1 MFTRHLLFVPLLLTG
16 CAAPVAMGGIGAVGL
31 SAVEDRGV
39 GGVASD
45 EVIRV
50 QLNGPLLQKY
60 EYAGVSLTVYRGRVL
75 LTGIVPNEAIK
86 NEVINIAKDV
96 PGVKEIINGLKI
108 QNDDNVIDTAVDSWM
123 TVNLKGRLYAD
134 QDVYAPNYV
143 VTTFDRV
150 IYVFGVAE
158 TPQERQAVIQ
168 HAYDISGVRKVM
180 NLVQCKGQ
188 P

>member
-1 MFTRHLLFVPLLLTG
+1 MITRHILFIPLLLTG

-45 EVIRV
+45 EMIRV
-50 QLNGPLLQKY
+50 QVNGPLLQKY

-75 LTGIVPNEAIK
+75 LTGIVPNEEIK
-86 NEVINIAKDV
+86 NEVIHVVRNV
-96 PGVKEIINGLKI
+96 SGVKEIINGLKV
-108 QNDDNVIDTAVDSWM
+108 QNDDSLIDTAVDSWM
-123 TVNLKGRLYAD
+123 TVTLKTKLYAD

-143 VTTFDRV
+143 ITTFDRV
-150 IYVFGVAE
+150 IYVFGMAE

-168 HAYDISGVRKVM
+168 NAHDISGVRKVM
-180 NLVQCKGQ
+180 NFIQCKGQ